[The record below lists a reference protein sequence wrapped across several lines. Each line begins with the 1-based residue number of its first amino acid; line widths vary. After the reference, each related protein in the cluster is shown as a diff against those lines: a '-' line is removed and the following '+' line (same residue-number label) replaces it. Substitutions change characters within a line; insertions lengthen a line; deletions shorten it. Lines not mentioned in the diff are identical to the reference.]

1 MKNIKYLLSML
12 LVMSLLLSINA
23 TSSASAED
31 TFSDVASDA
40 WYAEAVKYVHE
51 NGLMGGTS
59 AKLFSP
65 NANTN
70 RGMLAAILYRTSG
83 SPVVLDSP
91 HFTDVAADVYYADAV
106 AWVASSNIM
115 SGYGDGK
122 FGPSDP
128 VSREQIATILWR
140 YAGSP
145 DVERGQ
151 NFSDES
157 SIAAYAAT
165 AVDWA
170 RANGIV
176 NGMEGNRFY
185 PKGNATRAQVAAII
199 QNYMTKTA
207 SNGSSDAN
215 SNRVLVA
222 YFSRVGNTNFPSD
235 VDAMTS
241 ASINLRNGDQ
251 VGNNQLVAE
260 AIHTIMGGDLAEI
273 KVVDPYPADYD
284 KTVAQNRQEQQD
296 GSLPSISMNVNMEDY
311 DIVFVGYPIW
321 AMTLPAPVKTFL
333 TQYDFSGKTIVPL
346 CTHAGY
352 GAGRTEMEIRELCP
366 NAQVRSILAVDDDDL
381 VQSNTLV
388 SAWLSELKLS
398 TKEPDLALG
407 QKITIRMGNET
418 FSAELNNTPA
428 AQEFARSL
436 PLTVSMTRM
445 GEHEY
450 YGALENPLSES
461 GNALQTGYTVG
472 DLAFW
477 TTGDLFALYFDE
489 PETPPQGLIIL
500 GHITSDLSAFQY
512 TSNRES
518 VRIELDTNGGDS
530 Q

>member
-1 MKNIKYLLSML
+1 MKKARFLLSLL
-12 LVMSLLLSINA
+12 LVMSLLFTVGA
-23 TSSASAED
+23 TSSASTD
-31 TFSDVASDA
+31 NHFSDVASDA
-40 WYAEAVKYVHE
+40 WYADAVKYVHE
-51 NGLMGGTS
+51 NGLMDGTS

-65 NANTN
+65 NDNTS

-83 SPVVLDSP
+83 SSAVPDPP
-91 HFTDVAADVYYADAV
+91 HFTDVAVDAYYADAV
-106 AWVASSNIM
+106 AWAASSNIM
-115 SGYGDGK
+115 SGYGNGK
-122 FGPSDP
+122 FGPNDP

-145 DVERGQ
+145 AVEKRQ
-151 NFSDES
+151 DFSDES

-170 RANGIV
+170 RINGIM
-176 NGMEGNRFY
+176 NGMEGNRFH

-199 QNYMTKTA
+199 QNYMTRTV
-207 SNGSSDAN
+207 SNSPGDTN
-215 SNRVLVA
+215 SNRVLIA

-235 VDAMTS
+235 VDAVTS

-273 KVVDPYPADYD
+273 KVADPYPADYD
-284 KTVAQNRQEQQD
+284 ETVTQNRQEQQD
-296 GSLPSISMNVNMEDY
+296 GAMPSISMNVNMADY

-333 TQYDFSGKTIVPL
+333 TQYDFSGKTIVPF

-352 GAGRTEMEIRELCP
+352 GAGRTEAEIRELCP
-366 NAQVRSILAVDDDDL
+366 SAQVLSILAVDDDDL
-381 VQSNTLV
+381 GQSSTLV

-398 TKEPDLALG
+398 IKETDHVLG
-407 QKITIRMGNET
+407 QNITIRMGNET

-428 AQEFARSL
+428 AREFARSL

-450 YGALENPLSES
+450 YGALEKPLSES
-461 GNALQTGYTVG
+461 GNTLQTGYTVG
-472 DLAFW
+472 NLAFW
-477 TTGDLFALYFDE
+477 TPGDLFAIYFDE

-500 GHITSDLSAFQY
+500 GYITSDLSAFQN
-512 TSNRES
+512 TGSRE
-518 VRIELDTNGGDS
+518 VVQIELEVDGGDS